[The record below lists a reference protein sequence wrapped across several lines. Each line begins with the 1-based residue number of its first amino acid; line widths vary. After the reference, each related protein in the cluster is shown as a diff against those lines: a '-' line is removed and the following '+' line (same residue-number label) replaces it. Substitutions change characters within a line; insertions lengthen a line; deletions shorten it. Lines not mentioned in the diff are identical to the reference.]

1 VAATAAGGAGL
12 ALPLLVAAAPSAAG
26 ATPAAWNKVAQ
37 CESGQR
43 WNLNTGNGFYG
54 GLQFAAA
61 TWKAYGGERY
71 APRADEA
78 TKAEQIA
85 VAERVL
91 ASQGPTA
98 WPICSQGA
106 GLTRSAAVD
115 AGAHKSAPKKKS
127 TAHKSAPRKSAKSAN
142 STKSTTE
149 KSAAG
154 KSAHDAGTAKKKT
167 TAAKSAKGA
176 HDATYTVRG
185 GDNLSEIAE
194 HHDVKGGWPRLYDAN
209 RSVVGSD
216 PDLILPGQRLDLPSG
231 WAPAHSTAKP
241 AEKPAAK
248 PAAKSTAHEATE
260 HSAPVRSESTGT
272 THAKPASDTARHA
285 SYVLPV
291 ADAPLGTPYEAA
303 GSLWSSGRHT
313 GQDFLVPTG
322 TSVRAVTDGTVV
334 TAGWGG
340 AYGYQVVLRHPDGM
354 YTQYGHLSAITVK
367 VGQHVRTG
375 QRIGRSGATGNAT
388 GPHLHFEVRTGPE
401 YGSDVNPLAYL
412 RKHGVK
418 V

>member
-43 WNLNTGNGFYG
+43 WSLNTGNGFYG

-61 TWKAYGGERY
+61 TWKAYGGDRY

-78 TKAEQIA
+78 TKAQQIA

-91 ASQGPTA
+91 ASQGPSA

-106 GLTRSAAVD
+106 GLTRSATVD
-115 AGAHKSAPKKKS
+115 AGAHKSAAKPKKSAATKS
-127 TAHKSAPRKSAKSAN
+127 TAGKSS
-142 STKSTTE
+142 
-149 KSAAG
+149 AG
-154 KSAHDAGTAKKKT
+154 KSTHHTGAAKKTETGAAHSTAKD
-167 TAAKSAKGA
+167 AKGA

-216 PDLILPGQRLDLPSG
+216 PDLILPGQRLDLPAG

-241 AEKPAAK
+241 AAAKSAAAK
-248 PAAKSTAHEATE
+248 PSAAHRATE
-260 HSAPVRSESTGT
+260 HTSGARSESTGT

-291 ADAPLGTPYEAA
+291 ADAPLGTPYQAA

-388 GPHLHFEVRTGPE
+388 GPHLHFEVRTGPD

-412 RKHGVK
+412 REHGVT